1 MFSLSLVS
9 RTLLSRTLLSR
20 RRHSRKLVS
29 QSITTILLLIVCSF
43 ASAADYPNMEGVWRG
58 QVKIIESGIGKG
70 VSSGG
75 MSITE
80 SELDVTIEHQLEE
93 SFIGKS
99 RSSTTPSSQA
109 STRVW
114 GSIRS
119 NGKEAIF
126 LTGNGGRGQIWFETN
141 TRFEFCVTNLSEETV
156 AAYCAILNKVEP

>member
-1 MFSLSLVS
+1 MFY
-9 RTLLSRTLLSR
+9 
-20 RRHSRKLVS
+20 RKI
-29 QSITTILLLIVCSF
+29 ITMILLVLPSM
-43 ASAADYPNMEGVWRG
+43 ASASDYPEMEGIWKG
-58 QVKIIESGIGKG
+58 HVKIIESGIGKG

-80 SELDVTIEHQLEE
+80 TELIVTIEHQFEG

-99 RSSTTPSSQA
+99 RGSTTPSDQP

-126 LTGNGGRGQIWFETN
+126 VTGNGGRGQIWFEKK
-141 TRFEFCVTNLSEETV
+141 TRFEFCVTNSSEGSLT
-156 AAYCAILNKVEP
+156 AYCAELDKVGS